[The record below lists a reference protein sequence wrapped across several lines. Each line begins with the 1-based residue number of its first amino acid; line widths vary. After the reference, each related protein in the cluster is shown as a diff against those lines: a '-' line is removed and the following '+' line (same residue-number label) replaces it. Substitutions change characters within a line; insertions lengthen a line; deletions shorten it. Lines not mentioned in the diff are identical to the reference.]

1 MRAPSGRPLGWHETF
16 KSKGMRMEEVGTESI
31 VHERLVSLEGGDGQT
46 YALVRVHADRLAG
59 DTWEGWIEFLTE
71 TGQRVVTDRETTQ
84 PSKDAVAYWATGLEP
99 VYLEGA
105 LARAVSSLKLPI

>member
-1 MRAPSGRPLGWHETF
+1 MPGLED
-16 KSKGMRMEEVGTESI
+16 GMENI
-31 VHERLVSLEGGDGQT
+31 VHERLVSLEGDDGQS
-46 YALVRVHADRLAG
+46 YALVRVHADRMPDGA
-59 DTWEGWIEFLTE
+59 WEGWIEFLTE

-105 LARAVSSLKLPI
+105 LARAVDSLRHS